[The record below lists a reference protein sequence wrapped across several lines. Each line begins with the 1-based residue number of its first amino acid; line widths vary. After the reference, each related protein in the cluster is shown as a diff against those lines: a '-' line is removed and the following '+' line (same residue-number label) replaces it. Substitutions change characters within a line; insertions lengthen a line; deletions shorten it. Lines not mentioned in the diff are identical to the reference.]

1 MTRGPR
7 AYRLD
12 TTSPAESG
20 KERGEFEAFSHN
32 DVVIADDPSPID
44 ENEPTAP
51 PRIKRSRWATLFSSA
66 LAALISMAIGLWV
79 DNLIRSLFAISP
91 IIGWIAAAIAA
102 IGLVALLA
110 MIGQEIAGTL
120 RERKIERLRMSA
132 VDAIAIKDH
141 QAAKDIAAEVSNL
154 YSSGNPGAIERLRAL
169 QNDIIDAD
177 DRLAIAERDCLAPL
191 DDRAKR
197 LVASAAKRVSV
208 VTAVSPRAVVDIVFV
223 LITIFK
229 LLRQLANL
237 YGGRPGL
244 FGFMR
249 LFRLAVA
256 HLAVT
261 GGVAVGD
268 SLMHDFLGAG
278 LAARLSAKLG
288 EGVLNGAMTARF
300 GIAAIAV
307 CRPLPYIRLQ
317 PPKIGEVAGELL
329 SKGEPSTQSTKPG
342 NPN

>member
-1 MTRGPR
+1 MTRSPR

-12 TTSPAESG
+12 TASSSEHES
-20 KERGEFEAFSHN
+20 KHAEFEALSHN
-32 DVVIADDPSPID
+32 DVVIADDPSQIEDD
-44 ENEPTAP
+44 EPAVA
-51 PRIKRSRWATLFSSA
+51 PRIRRSRWATLFCSA
-66 LAALISMAIGLWV
+66 LAALIGMAIGLWV

-91 IIGWIAAAIAA
+91 IVGWIAATIAGV
-102 IGLVALLA
+102 GLIALLA

-120 RERKIERLRMSA
+120 RERKIERLRLSA

-141 QAAKDIAAEVSNL
+141 QAAKDIAAEVVTL
-154 YSSGNPGAIERLRAL
+154 YGSGNPSALERLRSL
-169 QNDIIDAD
+169 QDDIIDAD
-177 DRLAIAERDCLAPL
+177 DRLAIVERYCLAPL

-237 YGGRPGL
+237 YGGRPGV

-268 SLMHDFLGAG
+268 SLIHDFLGAG
-278 LAARLSAKLG
+278 LAARLSTKLG

-307 CRPLPYIRLQ
+307 CRPLPFIRLQ
-317 PPKIGEVAGELL
+317 PPKIGEVAGELW
-329 SKGEPSTQSTKPG
+329 SKGEPSPQGAQP
-342 NPN
+342 